1 MSAALILP
9 VPAAEGVGDALV
21 GGIGLAVDA
30 VGVDLGQDDDA
41 VPGTTSPALPAAS
54 SSGAMAVLKRRRPE
68 YFRS

>member
-41 VPGTTSPALPAAS
+41 VPGTTSPA
-54 SSGAMAVLKRRRPE
+54 
-68 YFRS
+68 